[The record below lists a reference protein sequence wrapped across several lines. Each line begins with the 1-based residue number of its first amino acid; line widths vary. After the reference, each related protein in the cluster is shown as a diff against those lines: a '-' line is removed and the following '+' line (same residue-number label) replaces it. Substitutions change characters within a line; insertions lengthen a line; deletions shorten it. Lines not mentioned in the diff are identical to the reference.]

1 MGSTRHAAS
10 ATTGDIRLD
19 SMAFL
24 LTFLMVQDVHGAA
37 EVLIGCEPSVKAAMH
52 TGFAGH

>member
-24 LTFLMVQDVHGAA
+24 LTFLMAQDVHGAA
-37 EVLIGCEPSVKAAMH
+37 KVLIGCESSVKVAVR